1 MGGVR
6 RLDRR
11 AFVSTFAP
19 GLLAL
24 AVSGCRT
31 LYQLM

>member
-11 AFVSTFAP
+11 AFVSTVAP
-19 GLLAL
+19 GPLAL
-24 AVSGCRT
+24 AVSGAGT
-31 LYQLM
+31 LYQLV